1 MNTKH
6 KVDNAIITAAGF
18 GSRFVPLSYDMPK
31 GLLEVLGERMVE
43 RQIKQLHEAGIT
55 DITIVV
61 GYLREKFEY
70 LIDKYNVKLIY
81 NPEYSSKNSLS
92 TLYHV
97 RHLLKNTY
105 ILASDNWLRDNIYNE
120 YESRAWYSGAYMKG
134 NTSEWCLITDEHNR
148 ITEVQIGGSDSYAM
162 YGPAYFD
169 REFSEKF
176 KIYVEEYYNNNY
188 KTPYTYYEILIQND
202 DSSEEII
209 EEIMEKLDDKEDDE
223 LVEEF
228 EKLAEKY
235 SISASAENGGI
246 VKSATKNQ
254 VDKDVWETLED
265 LDKYELSE
273 EIETENGIYIVIKKS
288 EDKPKELKKV
298 KTEIKEAMAQEKLES
313 DQFLSYDTLTALRNE
328 YKVAFFDKDLKDMY
342 NDFLDEVETT
352 KEQANTE
359 KED

>member
-1 MNTKH
+1 MKKKIMFVFAILSLITVTACGNPKLKNGDEIIAKIDGKEFTAEELYEELKVQYGYNVVIGWIDAAIADKEVKTTKEIEEY
-6 KVDNAIITAAGF
+6 VDEAIEFYTYYAESYGMTLPNFAASYLGISGIESEDDLRKYIETDRKLTMAIINKIAE
-18 GSRFVPLSYDMPK
+18 K
-31 GLLEVLGERMVE
+31 
-43 RQIKQLHEAGIT
+43 IK
-55 DITIVV
+55 
-61 GYLREKFEY
+61 
-70 LIDKYNVKLIY
+70 DK
-81 NPEYSSKNSLS
+81 
-92 TLYHV
+92 
-97 RHLLKNTY
+97 
-105 ILASDNWLRDNIYNE
+105 D
-120 YESRAWYSGAYMKG
+120 
-134 NTSEWCLITDEHNR
+134 
-148 ITEVQIGGSDSYAM
+148 
-162 YGPAYFD
+162 
-169 REFSEKF
+169 
-176 KIYVEEYYNNNY
+176 VEEYYNNNY

-223 LVEEF
+223 LIEEF

>member
-1 MNTKH
+1 MKKKIMFVFAILSLITVTACGNPKLKNGDEIIAKIDGKEFTAEELYEELKVQYGYNVVIGWIDAAIADKEVKTTKEIEEY
-6 KVDNAIITAAGF
+6 VDEAIEFYTYYAESYGMTLPNFAASYLGISGIESEDDLRKYIETDRKLTMAIINKIAE
-18 GSRFVPLSYDMPK
+18 K
-31 GLLEVLGERMVE
+31 
-43 RQIKQLHEAGIT
+43 IK
-55 DITIVV
+55 
-61 GYLREKFEY
+61 
-70 LIDKYNVKLIY
+70 DK
-81 NPEYSSKNSLS
+81 
-92 TLYHV
+92 
-97 RHLLKNTY
+97 
-105 ILASDNWLRDNIYNE
+105 D
-120 YESRAWYSGAYMKG
+120 
-134 NTSEWCLITDEHNR
+134 
-148 ITEVQIGGSDSYAM
+148 
-162 YGPAYFD
+162 
-169 REFSEKF
+169 
-176 KIYVEEYYNNNY
+176 VEEYYNDNY

-209 EEIMEKLDDKEDDE
+209 EEIMEKLDDKEDEE

-265 LDKYELSE
+265 LDKYELSG

-328 YKVAFFDKDLKDMY
+328 YKVAFFDEDLKDMY

>member
-1 MNTKH
+1 MKKKIMFVFAILSLIAVTACGNPKLKNGDEIIAKIDGKEFTAEELYEELKVQYGYNVVIGWIDAAIADKEVKTTKEIEEY
-6 KVDNAIITAAGF
+6 VDEAIEFYTYYAESYGMTLPNFAASYLGISGIESEDDLRKYIETDRKLTMAIINKIAE
-18 GSRFVPLSYDMPK
+18 K
-31 GLLEVLGERMVE
+31 
-43 RQIKQLHEAGIT
+43 IK
-55 DITIVV
+55 
-61 GYLREKFEY
+61 
-70 LIDKYNVKLIY
+70 DK
-81 NPEYSSKNSLS
+81 
-92 TLYHV
+92 
-97 RHLLKNTY
+97 
-105 ILASDNWLRDNIYNE
+105 D
-120 YESRAWYSGAYMKG
+120 
-134 NTSEWCLITDEHNR
+134 
-148 ITEVQIGGSDSYAM
+148 
-162 YGPAYFD
+162 
-169 REFSEKF
+169 
-176 KIYVEEYYNNNY
+176 VEEYYNNNY

-202 DSSEEII
+202 DSSKEII

-223 LVEEF
+223 LIEEF

-265 LDKYELSE
+265 LDKYELSG